1 MTYQLEKDL
10 PITKKEEDI
19 LGREKFAEC
28 LTAAI
33 INYTNR
39 EKNTDG
45 LVIGLEGEWGS
56 GKTSLLN
63 LMKAELGNRVILRTF
78 NSWLATDQT
87 SLVTE
92 FFKTII
98 SASSENDVFGKEDMK
113 KYGKSFLINMARS
126 FSIGIPVTGI
136 TFSPGKLIDSYISE
150 KTLSEQ
156 KKSIFDS
163 LIKQKSGKW
172 LVLFV
177 DDIDRLSYDEVGIL
191 FQLIKNVADFP
202 KVIYVLAYDKEVV
215 IKALNRVQQGKG
227 EEYLQKV
234 IQVTYDVPVPEGN
247 LLEEY
252 FLQRLN
258 SIVSGRKPYRL
269 NQEHF
274 QWIYPCIREY
284 IKNIRDCNRICNAF
298 SMKYLLCG
306 EECDVGDLLAITVI
320 ELYEAN
326 VFEDLKNHKFYMLGK
341 DNLGQMVKDTT
352 LIEEFKDKL
361 FSKVN
366 LKKRDFVGGLIYN
379 MFPRFCDLVEG
390 PNVMPSG
397 HRESN
402 SDRICSEE
410 SFDKY
415 FALSIKKNEVP
426 INEVVDFL
434 GLEGK
439 AEILTQLEFWNDND
453 QLRYVF
459 KRANDIFRNKEWLK
473 QSGDRFN
480 KAKVKVFLEALSE
493 IKLKEQKQYDMLE
506 FSNSTLRDFFIRHL
520 LGQGIEDKKTQ
531 QWDFEALDNI
541 FRDKEISLSILS
553 QVLISA
559 SAGYDWIYGSQTLKT
574 LKSVVNKSD
583 FDKLVDT
590 FLNRVKAAAKDDSIL
605 NEEKAAFLLYFWK
618 RTESGSYQSFIKG
631 YKGQLGLISR
641 LNTFVQVSTVN
652 GNINDKI
659 YRLEKSVQDDFD
671 LEECTE
677 KVKSF
682 LMTDEF
688 KKLNQEMKESIV
700 AFLLIYEKL
709 QQSKESIGDMSNIS
723 VDIEEVNRYLSEL

>member
-39 EKNTDG
+39 EENTDG

-126 FSIGIPVTGI
+126 FSIVIPVTGI

-172 LVLFV
+172 LILFV

-215 IKALNRVQQGKG
+215 INALNRVQQGKG

-258 SIVSGRKPYRL
+258 SIVNGREPYRL
-269 NQEHF
+269 DQEHF

-326 VFEDLKNHKFYMLGK
+326 VFEDVKNHKFYMLGQ
-341 DNLGQMVKDTT
+341 DNHGLMGTDAK
-352 LIEEFKDKL
+352 LIKAFASEL
-361 FSKVN
+361 FSKANPKKKDTVIN
-366 LKKRDFVGGLIYN
+366 LICN
-379 MFPRFCDLVEG
+379 MFPRFHECIEM
-390 PNVMPSG
+390 PNVMTSG
-397 HRESN
+397 AGESN
-402 SDRICSEE
+402 SDKICSEE
-410 SFDKY
+410 GFDKY

-439 AEILTQLEFWNDND
+439 AEILTQLKFWNDND

-459 KRANDIFRNKEWLK
+459 NRANEILENKDWLK
-473 QSGDRFN
+473 QSGGRFN

-493 IKLKEQKQYDMLE
+493 IKLKEQKQYGISP
-506 FSNSTLRDFFIRHL
+506 FSNSTLRDFFIRYL

-531 QWDFEALDNI
+531 QWDCETLDNI
-541 FRDKEISLSILS
+541 FGDKEISLSILS

-559 SAGYDWIYGSQTLKT
+559 SAGYDWIYGSQILKDS
-574 LKSVVNKSD
+574 KSVVNKID
-583 FDKLVDT
+583 FDKLVDK
-590 FLNRVKAAAKDDSIL
+590 FLNRVKDDAKDDSIL
-605 NEEKAAFLLYFWK
+605 NEEKAAHLLYFWK
-618 RTESGSYQSFIKG
+618 RMDAGSYQSFIKG
-631 YKGQLGLISR
+631 YKDQLGLISR
-641 LNTFVQVSTVN
+641 LNTFIQISIVDRN
-652 GNINDKI
+652 RNDKI
-659 YRLEKSVQDDFD
+659 YKLEKSVQDDFD

-688 KKLNQEMKESIV
+688 NNLNQEIKESIV

-709 QQSKESIGDMSNIS
+709 QQSKEFIGDMSNIS
-723 VDIEEVNRYLSEL
+723 VDIEEVNRYLNEL

>member
-39 EKNTDG
+39 EENTDG

-172 LVLFV
+172 LILFV

-215 IKALNRVQQGKG
+215 INALNRVQQGKG

-252 FLQRLN
+252 FFQRLN

-269 NQEHF
+269 DQEHF

-341 DNLGQMVKDTT
+341 DNLGQMVKDTKW
-352 LIEEFKDKL
+352 IQEFRDKL

-459 KRANDIFRNKEWLK
+459 KRVNDIFRNKEWLK

-520 LGQGIEDKKTQ
+520 LGQGIKDEKTN
-531 QWDFEALDNI
+531 QWDFKALDNI
-541 FRDKEISLSILS
+541 FGDNEISLSILS
-553 QVLISA
+553 WVLIRA
-559 SAGYDWIYGSQTLKT
+559 SAGYDWIYGSQALKNE
-574 LKSVVNKSD
+574 KSVIDKIN
-583 FDKLVDT
+583 FDKLVNK
-590 FLNRVKAAAKDDSIL
+590 FLNRVKAAAKDDNIF

-631 YKGQLGLISR
+631 YKDRLGLISR
-641 LNTFVQVSTVN
+641 LNTFVQISIVN
-652 GNINDKI
+652 GDINDKI

-688 KKLNQEMKESIV
+688 KNLNQEIKESIV

-723 VDIEEVNRYLSEL
+723 VDIEEVKRYLSEL

>member
-172 LVLFV
+172 LILFV

-269 NQEHF
+269 NREHF

>member
-19 LGREKFAEC
+19 LGREKIAEC

-39 EKNTDG
+39 EENTDG

-98 SASSENDVFGKEDMK
+98 SVSSENDVFGKEDMK

-215 IKALNRVQQGKG
+215 INALNRVQQGKG

-269 NQEHF
+269 DQEHF

-306 EECDVGDLLAITVI
+306 EECNVGDLLAITVI

-326 VFEDLKNHKFYMLGK
+326 VFEDVKNHKFYMLGQ
-341 DNLGQMVKDTT
+341 DNHGLMGTDTK
-352 LIEEFKDKL
+352 LIKAFASEL
-361 FSKVN
+361 FSKANPKKKDTVIN
-366 LKKRDFVGGLIYN
+366 LICN
-379 MFPRFCDLVEG
+379 MFPRFHECIKM
-390 PNVMPSG
+390 PNAMTSG
-397 HRESN
+397 AGESN
-402 SDRICSEE
+402 SDKICSEE
-410 SFDKY
+410 GFDKY

-439 AEILTQLEFWNDND
+439 AEILTQLKFWNDND

-459 KRANDIFRNKEWLK
+459 NRANEIFKNKDWLK
-473 QSGDRFN
+473 QSG
-480 KAKVKVFLEALSE
+480 VSL
-493 IKLKEQKQYDMLE
+493 
-506 FSNSTLRDFFIRHL
+506 IR
-520 LGQGIEDKKTQ
+520 
-531 QWDFEALDNI
+531 
-541 FRDKEISLSILS
+541 
-553 QVLISA
+553 
-559 SAGYDWIYGSQTLKT
+559 
-574 LKSVVNKSD
+574 LKSK
-583 FDKLVDT
+583 F
-590 FLNRVKAAAKDDSIL
+590 F
-605 NEEKAAFLLYFWK
+605 
-618 RTESGSYQSFIKG
+618 
-631 YKGQLGLISR
+631 
-641 LNTFVQVSTVN
+641 
-652 GNINDKI
+652 
-659 YRLEKSVQDDFD
+659 
-671 LEECTE
+671 
-677 KVKSF
+677 
-682 LMTDEF
+682 
-688 KKLNQEMKESIV
+688 
-700 AFLLIYEKL
+700 
-709 QQSKESIGDMSNIS
+709 
-723 VDIEEVNRYLSEL
+723 

>member
-10 PITKKEEDI
+10 PITKKEDDI
-19 LGREKFAEC
+19 LDREKFAEC

-33 INYTNR
+33 INYTNK

-156 KKSIFDS
+156 KESIFDS
-163 LIKQKSGKW
+163 LTKKKSGKW

-215 IKALNRVQQGKG
+215 INALNRVQQGKG

-252 FLQRLN
+252 FFQRLN

-269 NQEHF
+269 DQEHF

-341 DNLGQMVKDTT
+341 DNLGQMVKDTKW
-352 LIEEFKDKL
+352 IQEFRDKL

-379 MFPRFCDLVEG
+379 MFPRFCDLVEE

-459 KRANDIFRNKEWLK
+459 KRVNDIFRNKEWLK

-590 FLNRVKAAAKDDSIL
+590 FLHRVKAAAKDDSIL

-682 LMTDEF
+682 LMMAEF
-688 KKLNQEMKESIV
+688 KDLNQEMKESIV

-709 QQSKESIGDMSNIS
+709 QQSKESIGDISNIS
-723 VDIEEVNRYLSEL
+723 VDIEEVNKYLSEL

>member
-39 EKNTDG
+39 EENTDG

-98 SASSENDVFGKEDMK
+98 SVSSENDVFGKEDMK

-126 FSIGIPVTGI
+126 FSIVIPVTGI

-191 FQLIKNVADFP
+191 FQLIKNIADFP

-215 IKALNRVQQGKG
+215 INALNRVQQGKG

-252 FLQRLN
+252 FFQRLN
-258 SIVSGRKPYRL
+258 SIVNGRESYQL
-269 NQEHF
+269 DQEHF

-284 IKNIRDCNRICNAF
+284 IKNIRDCNKICNAF

-341 DNLGQMVKDTT
+341 DNLGQMVKDTKW
-352 LIEEFKDKL
+352 IKEFRDKL

-366 LKKRDFVGGLIYN
+366 LKKRDFVSGLIYN
-379 MFPRFCDLVEG
+379 MFPRFCDLVEE

-439 AEILTQLEFWNDND
+439 AEILTQLEFWNDNN

-459 KRANDIFRNKEWLK
+459 KRVNDIFRNKEWLK

-590 FLNRVKAAAKDDSIL
+590 FLHRVKAAAKDDSIL

-641 LNTFVQVSTVN
+641 LNTFVQVSIVN

-709 QQSKESIGDMSNIS
+709 QQSKESIGDISNIS

>member
-98 SASSENDVFGKEDMK
+98 SVSSENDVFGKEDMK

-172 LVLFV
+172 LILFV

-459 KRANDIFRNKEWLK
+459 KRVNDIFRNKEWLK

-590 FLNRVKAAAKDDSIL
+590 FLHRVKAAAKDDSIL

>member
-39 EKNTDG
+39 EENTDG

-172 LVLFV
+172 LILFV

-215 IKALNRVQQGKG
+215 INALNRVQQGKG

-258 SIVSGRKPYRL
+258 SIVNGRESYRL
-269 NQEHF
+269 DQEHF

-306 EECDVGDLLAITVI
+306 EECNVGDLLAITVI

-326 VFEDLKNHKFYMLGK
+326 VFEDVKNHKFYMLGQ
-341 DNLGQMVKDTT
+341 DNHGLMGTDTK
-352 LIEEFKDKL
+352 LIKAFASEL
-361 FSKVN
+361 FSKANPKKKDTVIN
-366 LKKRDFVGGLIYN
+366 LICN
-379 MFPRFCDLVEG
+379 MFPRFHECIEM
-390 PNVMPSG
+390 PNVMTSG
-397 HRESN
+397 AGESN
-402 SDRICSEE
+402 RDKICSEE
-410 SFDKY
+410 GFDKY

-439 AEILTQLEFWNDND
+439 AEILTQLKFWNDND

-459 KRANDIFRNKEWLK
+459 NRANEIFKNKDWLK
-473 QSGDRFN
+473 QSGGKFN

-493 IKLKEQKQYDMLE
+493 IKLKEQKQYGISL
-506 FSNSTLRDFFIRHL
+506 FSNSTLRDFFIRYL
-520 LGQGIEDKKTQ
+520 LGQGIKDEKTN

-541 FRDKEISLSILS
+541 FGDNEISLSILS
-553 QVLISA
+553 WVLIRA
-559 SAGYDWIYGSQTLKT
+559 SAGYDWIYGSQALKNE
-574 LKSVVNKSD
+574 KSVIDKIN
-583 FDKLVDT
+583 FDKLVNK
-590 FLNRVKAAAKDDSIL
+590 FLNRVKAAAKDDNIF

-631 YKGQLGLISR
+631 YTDRLGLISR
-641 LNTFVQVSTVN
+641 LNTFVQISIVN
-652 GNINDKI
+652 GDINDKI

-688 KKLNQEMKESIV
+688 KNLNQEIKESIV

-723 VDIEEVNRYLSEL
+723 VDIEEVNRYLNEP

>member
-10 PITKKEEDI
+10 PITKKEDDI
-19 LGREKFAEC
+19 LDREKFAEC

-33 INYTNR
+33 INYTNK

-163 LIKQKSGKW
+163 LIKKKSGKW

-215 IKALNRVQQGKG
+215 INALNRVQQGKG

-258 SIVSGRKPYRL
+258 SIVNGRESYRL
-269 NQEHF
+269 DQEHF

-326 VFEDLKNHKFYMLGK
+326 IFENLKNHKFYMLGK
-341 DNLGQMVKDTT
+341 DNHGLMGTDTKLIKEFASQLFNKANPKKKDTIIN
-352 LIEEFKDKL
+352 LIC
-361 FSKVN
+361 
-366 LKKRDFVGGLIYN
+366 N
-379 MFPRFCDLVEG
+379 MFPRFYECIEMHD
-390 PNVMPSG
+390 VMTSG
-397 HRESN
+397 AGESN
-402 SDRICSEE
+402 SDKIGSEE
-410 SFDKY
+410 GFDKY
-415 FALSIKKNEVP
+415 FALSIKKSEVP
-426 INEVVDFL
+426 INEVINFL
-434 GLEGK
+434 NLEDK
-439 AEILTQLEFWNDND
+439 TEILTQLEFWNDND

-459 KRANDIFRNKEWLK
+459 KRVNDIFRNKEWLK

-480 KAKVKVFLEALSE
+480 KAKVKIFLEALSG
-493 IKLKEQKQYDMLE
+493 IKLEEQEQYGI
-506 FSNSTLRDFFIRHL
+506 FSVSNSTLRDFFIRHL

-590 FLNRVKAAAKDDSIL
+590 FLHRVKAAAKDDSIL
-605 NEEKAAFLLYFWK
+605 NEEKSALLLYFWK
-618 RTESGSYQSFIKG
+618 QMESESYQSFIKG
-631 YKGQLGLISR
+631 YKDQLGLISR
-641 LNTFVQVSTVN
+641 LNIFVQVSTVN
-652 GNINDKI
+652 GNMNDKI
-659 YRLEKSVQDDFD
+659 YRLEKSAQEDFD

-682 LMTDEF
+682 LMTAEF
-688 KKLNQEMKESIV
+688 KNLNQKIKESIV

-709 QQSKESIGDMSNIS
+709 QQSKEPIGDISNIS
-723 VDIEEVNRYLSEL
+723 VDIEEVNKYLSEL

>member
-10 PITKKEEDI
+10 PITKKEDDI
-19 LGREKFAEC
+19 LDREKFAEC

-33 INYTNR
+33 INYTNK

-63 LMKAELGNRVILRTF
+63 LMKAKLGNQVILRTF

-215 IKALNRVQQGKG
+215 INALNRVQQGKG

-269 NQEHF
+269 DQEHF

-306 EECDVGDLLAITVI
+306 EECNVGDLLAITVI

-326 VFEDLKNHKFYMLGK
+326 VFEDVKNHKFYMLGQ
-341 DNLGQMVKDTT
+341 DNHGLMGTDTK
-352 LIEEFKDKL
+352 LIKAFASEL
-361 FSKVN
+361 FSKANPKKKDTVIN
-366 LKKRDFVGGLIYN
+366 LICN
-379 MFPRFCDLVEG
+379 MFPRFHECIKM
-390 PNVMPSG
+390 PNVMTSG
-397 HRESN
+397 AGESN
-402 SDRICSEE
+402 SDKICSEE
-410 SFDKY
+410 GFDKY

-439 AEILTQLEFWNDND
+439 AEILTQLKFWNDND

-459 KRANDIFRNKEWLK
+459 NRANEIFKNKDWLK
-473 QSGDRFN
+473 QSGGKFN

-493 IKLKEQKQYDMLE
+493 IKLKEQKQYGI
-506 FSNSTLRDFFIRHL
+506 FSVGNSTLRDFFIRYL

-531 QWDFEALDNI
+531 QWDCEALDNI
-541 FRDKEISLSILS
+541 FGDNEISLSVLS

-559 SAGYDWIYGSQTLKT
+559 SAGYDWIYESQALKNE
-574 LKSVVNKSD
+574 KSVIDKIN
-583 FDKLVDT
+583 FDKLVNK
-590 FLNRVKAAAKDDSIL
+590 FLDRVMAAAEDDNIF
-605 NEEKAAFLLYFWK
+605 NEEKDAFLLYFWEQ
-618 RTESGSYQSFIKG
+618 TDAGSYQSFIKG
-631 YKGQLGLISR
+631 YKDQLGLILR
-641 LNTFVQVSTVN
+641 LNTFVQISIVN
-652 GNINDKI
+652 GDINDKI

-688 KKLNQEMKESIV
+688 KKLNQEVKESIV

-709 QQSKESIGDMSNIS
+709 QQSKESIGDISNIS
-723 VDIEEVNRYLSEL
+723 VDIEEVNRYLNEL

>member
-10 PITKKEEDI
+10 PITKKEDDI
-19 LGREKFAEC
+19 LDREKFAEC

-33 INYTNR
+33 INYTNK

-56 GKTSLLN
+56 GKTS
-63 LMKAELGNRVILRTF
+63 
-78 NSWLATDQT
+78 
-87 SLVTE
+87 
-92 FFKTII
+92 
-98 SASSENDVFGKEDMK
+98 
-113 KYGKSFLINMARS
+113 LINMARS

-215 IKALNRVQQGKG
+215 INALNRVQQGKG

-234 IQVTYDVPVPEGN
+234 IQVTYDVPVPERN

-258 SIVSGRKPYRL
+258 SIVNGRESYRL
-269 NQEHF
+269 DQEYF
-274 QWIYPCIREY
+274 QWIYLYIREY

-320 ELYEAN
+320 ELYEAD
-326 VFEDLKNHKFYMLGK
+326 VFKDVKNHKFYMLGK
-341 DNLGQMVKDTT
+341 DNHGLMGTDTKLIKEFASQLFNKANPKKKDTIIN
-352 LIEEFKDKL
+352 LIC
-361 FSKVN
+361 
-366 LKKRDFVGGLIYN
+366 N
-379 MFPRFCDLVEG
+379 MFPRFYECIEMHD
-390 PNVMPSG
+390 VMTSG
-397 HRESN
+397 AGESN
-402 SDRICSEE
+402 SDKIGSEE
-410 SFDKY
+410 GFDKY

-434 GLEGK
+434 NLEGK
-439 AEILTQLEFWNDND
+439 AEILTQLEFWNDNN

-459 KRANDIFRNKEWLK
+459 KRVNDIFRNKEWLK

-480 KAKVKVFLEALSE
+480 KAKVKVFLEALSK

-590 FLNRVKAAAKDDSIL
+590 FLHRVKAAAKDDSIL

-618 RTESGSYQSFIKG
+618 RTESGNYQSFIKG

-671 LEECTE
+671 LKECTE

-682 LMTDEF
+682 LMMAEF
-688 KKLNQEMKESIV
+688 KDLNQEMKESIV

-709 QQSKESIGDMSNIS
+709 QQSKESIGDISNIS
-723 VDIEEVNRYLSEL
+723 VNIEEVNKYLSEL

>member
-10 PITKKEEDI
+10 PITKKEDDI
-19 LGREKFAEC
+19 LDREKFAEC

-33 INYTNR
+33 INYTNK

-215 IKALNRVQQGKG
+215 INALNRVQQGKG

-234 IQVTYDVPVPEGN
+234 IQVTYDVPVPERN

-258 SIVSGRKPYRL
+258 SIVNGRESYRL
-269 NQEHF
+269 DQEYF
-274 QWIYPCIREY
+274 QWIYLYIREY

-320 ELYEAN
+320 ELYEAD
-326 VFEDLKNHKFYMLGK
+326 VFKDVKNHKFYMLGK
-341 DNLGQMVKDTT
+341 DNLGQMVKDTKW
-352 LIEEFKDKL
+352 IQEFRDKL

-379 MFPRFCDLVEG
+379 MFPRFCDLVEE

-459 KRANDIFRNKEWLK
+459 KRVNDIFRNKEWLK

-590 FLNRVKAAAKDDSIL
+590 FLHRVKAAAKDDSIL

-682 LMTDEF
+682 LMMAEF
-688 KKLNQEMKESIV
+688 KDLNQEMKESIV

-709 QQSKESIGDMSNIS
+709 QQSKESIGDISNIS
-723 VDIEEVNRYLSEL
+723 VDIEEVNKYLSEL

>member
-39 EKNTDG
+39 EENTDG

-172 LVLFV
+172 LILFV

-215 IKALNRVQQGKG
+215 INALNRVQQGKG

-234 IQVTYDVPVPEGN
+234 IQVTYDVPVPEGD

-269 NQEHF
+269 DQEHF

-326 VFEDLKNHKFYMLGK
+326 VFEDVKNHKFYMLGQ
-341 DNLGQMVKDTT
+341 DNHGLMGTDTK
-352 LIEEFKDKL
+352 LIKAFASEL
-361 FSKVN
+361 FSKANPKKKDTVIN
-366 LKKRDFVGGLIYN
+366 LICN
-379 MFPRFCDLVEG
+379 MFPRFHECIEM
-390 PNVMPSG
+390 PNVMTSG
-397 HRESN
+397 AGESN

-459 KRANDIFRNKEWLK
+459 KRVNDIFRNKEWLK

-493 IKLKEQKQYDMLE
+493 INLKEQKQYDMLE
-506 FSNSTLRDFFIRHL
+506 FSNSTLRDFFIRYL
-520 LGQGIEDKKTQ
+520 LGQGIKDEKTN
-531 QWDFEALDNI
+531 QWDFKALDNI
-541 FRDKEISLSILS
+541 FGDNEISLSILS
-553 QVLISA
+553 WVLIRA
-559 SAGYDWIYGSQTLKT
+559 SAGYDWIYGSQALKNE
-574 LKSVVNKSD
+574 KSVIDKIN
-583 FDKLVDT
+583 FDKLVNK
-590 FLNRVKAAAKDDSIL
+590 FLNRVKAAAKDDNIF

-618 RTESGSYQSFIKG
+618 WTESGSYQSFIKG
-631 YKGQLGLISR
+631 YKDRLGLISR
-641 LNTFVQVSTVN
+641 LNTFVQISIVN
-652 GNINDKI
+652 GDINDKI

-688 KKLNQEMKESIV
+688 KNLNQEIKESIV

-723 VDIEEVNRYLSEL
+723 VDIEEVKRYLSEL